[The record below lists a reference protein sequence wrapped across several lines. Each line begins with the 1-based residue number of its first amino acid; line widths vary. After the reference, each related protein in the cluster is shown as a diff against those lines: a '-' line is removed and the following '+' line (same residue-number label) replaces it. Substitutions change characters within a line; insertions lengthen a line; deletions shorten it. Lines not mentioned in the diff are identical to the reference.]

1 MIQNF
6 FFDLY
11 GTLVDIRTDESRP
24 SLWRGTAEFY
34 TLCGAPYKPDELRKR
49 YLALCEEETA
59 SLAAKSPS
67 LGQAEVEIEL
77 RNVFRRLF
85 EEKGVDSVPEIR
97 IEDAARLFR
106 ALSFRRKPRLM
117 AGAQKT
123 LTGLRRRGAHL
134 YLLSNAQSCFTVPE
148 LRCLGLLEDVFDQI
162 FLSSDFRV
170 KKPSP
175 VFFRAALD
183 RAGLDAGEVLM
194 IGNDP
199 DADIRGADSVGMAS
213 RYYHTWQSPP
223 NGTPLPASCR
233 EIGSLEE
240 LLEE

>member
-1 MIQNF
+1 MAMIQNF

-11 GTLVDIRTDESRP
+11 GTFVDIRTDESRP
-24 SLWRGTAEFY
+24 SLWRSTAEFY
-34 TLCGAPYKPDELRKR
+34 SLCGALYTPDELRKR

-59 SLAAKSPS
+59 LLAAKSPS

-77 RNVFRRLF
+77 RSVFRRLF
-85 EEKGVDSVPEIR
+85 EEKGVDAVPEIR

-106 ALSFRRKPRLM
+106 SLSFRKKPRLM
-117 AGAQKT
+117 AGAKKT
-123 LTGLRRRGAHL
+123 LTGLRRRGTHL
-134 YLLSNAQSCFTVPE
+134 YLLS
-148 LRCLGLLEDVFDQI
+148 
-162 FLSSDFRV
+162 SDFGV

-223 NGTPLPASCR
+223 RGTPLPASCR